1 MSAVKKFHYIEVLFY
16 IFYYCWGEENNFPHP
31 SNYCSSYQRVCY
43 VEACYILRKFFGD
56 GGKLSLGTFL

>member
-1 MSAVKKFHYIEVLFY
+1 MSVVKKFHYIEVPFY
-16 IFYYCWGEENNFPHP
+16 IFYYCWGEEN
-31 SNYCSSYQRVCY
+31 CSSYQRVCY